1 MENKYLSDSL
11 QSQDLI
17 KDSQKIIYAGKT
29 LLGKAIDS
37 ITSIP
42 IFDMV
47 SSISDGVIAIREYR
61 ILKMIAH
68 FFENFDSLNWDER
81 MEFSYRLQT
90 KEEYK
95 DFTEK
100 LIFYLESIHEVEKA
114 SWIGKMAIAL
124 AKDKITMVQFDMS
137 FFSIKNSM
145 PGDLILLKN
154 VFNQAI
160 YERRNDLVLDN
171 NTEWLEKYVFQYI
184 GLHYYT
190 PDGLQNLSK
199 RTINS
204 FLSIGLMEREMKE
217 MKKSAR
223 DLGLDGRISVLEG
236 YKEIYSFSEI
246 SFLIFMYA
254 LID

>member
-1 MENKYLSDSL
+1 MSKELS
-11 QSQDLI
+11 
-17 KDSQKIIYAGKT
+17 KDSKKIISEGLT
-29 LLGKAIDS
+29 LVGKAMDS

-81 MEFSYRLQT
+81 MEFSYSLQT
-90 KEEYK
+90 NEEYK

-100 LIFYLESIHEVEKA
+100 LTFYLESIHEVEKA
-114 SWIGKMAIAL
+114 RWIGKMAIAL
-124 AKDKITMVQFDMS
+124 ARKKITMVQFDMS
-137 FFSIKNSM
+137 YFSIKNSM

-190 PDGLQNLSK
+190 SDGLQNLSK

-217 MKKSAR
+217 MKKSTR
-223 DLGLDGRISVLEG
+223 DLGLDGDASLLEG
-236 YKEIYSFSEI
+236 YREIYSFSEI
-246 SFLIFMYA
+246 SFLIFIYA
-254 LID
+254 LKD